1 MGKKRILIVD
11 DAVVVR
17 RMLSDMLA
25 QDEDLEVVATASN
38 GKIAL
43 DKIPQVNPDIIIL
56 DLDMPEMGGLETL
69 QHIRKID
76 RHLPVIVF
84 STRTER
90 GAKVT
95 LEALSMGATDY
106 VTKPSTLSGGMS
118 AIDAIRGQLVPKVK
132 GLRKRRRA
140 PAQLE
145 KPSVKEIPKTSLRKP
160 VPKVTPAH
168 VPLPPPTR
176 RSRIRLLAIGSS
188 TGGPTALTELLT
200 AIPAP
205 LPVPVLIVQ
214 HMPPI
219 FTRILA
225 ERLSVNTRH
234 KAFECTSGTVI
245 EPGKIWI
252 APGNFHMVV
261 TKAPSGPR
269 MQTHQGEP
277 ENSCRPAVD
286 VLLRSVA
293 DVYGSSALTV
303 ILTGMGSDGLKGCR
317 RIREVGGQVLAQ
329 DEESSVVWGMPG
341 YVAKEGLAEK
351 VLPIGALAAEICSRI
366 GRG

>member
-1 MGKKRILIVD
+1 VGKKRILIVD

-17 RMLSDMLA
+17 RMLSDMLD
-25 QDEDLEVVATASN
+25 QDEELEVVGTAAN

-43 DKIPQVNPDIIIL
+43 EKIPQVNPDILIL
-56 DLDMPEMGGLETL
+56 DLDMPEMDGLETL
-69 QHIRKID
+69 KQLRKID

-95 LEALSMGATDY
+95 LEALSLGATDY
-106 VTKPSTLSGGMS
+106 VTKPSSLSGGMS

-132 GLRKRRRA
+132 GLRKRRRPEAKA
-140 PAQLE
+140 P
-145 KPSVKEIPKTSLRKP
+145 KPSTPVAPPSLTKP
-160 VPKVTPAH
+160 TAKVVPKMA
-168 VPLPPPTR
+168 PLPPPAR
-176 RSRIRLLAIGSS
+176 RSRVRLLAIGSS
-188 TGGPTALTELLT
+188 TGGPNALTELLR

-205 LPVPVLIVQ
+205 LPVPILIVQ

-225 ERLSVNTRH
+225 ERLSVNTKH

-252 APGNFHMVV
+252 APGGFHMVV

-293 DVYGSSALTV
+293 DVYGSSALTA

-366 GRG
+366 PRG